1 MTDVYIICSDGVF
14 RRMLELELTEYGA
27 NVMPEGSA
35 ITAPCAVLISAPDID
50 RAVLPQ
56 DDGCLTVIFG
66 YSEEL
71 SDVSAA
77 NPSAVLVR
85 PFDTDELMRVLFGE
99 SKAQSVPAI
108 RRITAACRLTTNI
121 EKRTVSYLGA
131 TSHLTRREF
140 ALFEYLYKRKGEEIS
155 RSEIFDNVWGGGGGE
170 SVVDVY
176 VCYLREKLEDAFGI
190 RFIRTIRGKGY
201 MFEK

>member
-35 ITAPCAVLISAPDID
+35 VTAPCAAVISAPDID
-50 RAVLPQ
+50 RAILPQ
-56 DDGCLTVIFG
+56 NECLTVIFG
-66 YSEEL
+66 YPEEL
-71 SDVSAA
+71 SGVSAA

-99 SKAQSVPAI
+99 SKAQSAPTI
-108 RRITAACRLTTNI
+108 RKITVSGRLTADA

-131 TSHLTRREF
+131 SSRLTKREF
-140 ALFEYLYKRKGEEIS
+140 ALFEYLYGRKGSEVS
-155 RSEIFDNVWGGGGGE
+155 RSELYDNIWGGGDGE
-170 SVVDVY
+170 NVVDVY
-176 VCYLREKLEDAFGI
+176 ICYLREKLEDKFGVKL
-190 RFIRTIRGKGY
+190 IRTVRGKGY
-201 MFEK
+201 MFEE